1 MHVDRLVV
9 IRRLRPG
16 LCDCFSHMSTNKSSH
31 CVLLVTRFCRNPLE
45 LRVFQG
51 SVSLTEFL
59 CGEGRES
66 ACVHAVS
73 PSFNSN
79 TNTPVYGG
87 GGKGKGTGQLPLSPL
102 TAPMHCYG
110 TVRFIIYDTDV
121 RERKSGETGSL
132 KIAIF
137 CYPSAFK
144 PPDGGVPWDDLCII
158 FRGCQWMAKVPN
170 GEEKL
175 RKISTGW
182 VWRTNVTDRQTTD
195 RQTEWR

>member
-79 TNTPVYGG
+79 TNTNHNNNNNTNTPVYGG
-87 GGKGKGTGQLPLSPL
+87 GQRQGHRAVAPVPSNGAHALLWYSSVHNLWHRRERTQIWRNRFAKNRYILLPL
-102 TAPMHCYG
+102 C
-110 TVRFIIYDTDV
+110 V
-121 RERKSGETGSL
+121 
-132 KIAIF
+132 
-137 CYPSAFK
+137 
-144 PPDGGVPWDDLCII
+144 
-158 FRGCQWMAKVPN
+158 
-170 GEEKL
+170 
-175 RKISTGW
+175 
-182 VWRTNVTDRQTTD
+182 
-195 RQTEWR
+195 